1 MSYMYTLASL
11 YTQYF
16 VKCPTQD
23 SQVDWPMANG
33 TIRLK
38 IKIHSFIHSVLHRHF
53 VRITETTSPEAQLS
67 TCSDIAYGDKMKT
80 ATVKVRWYNA
90 KHREGMCMPRGEVF

>member
-1 MSYMYTLASL
+1 MSYMYVLASL

-33 TIRLK
+33 TILLK
-38 IKIHSFIHSVLHRHF
+38 IKIHSFIHHLCYAVTAASSALVDFTSVGNITLGSRSVH
-53 VRITETTSPEAQLS
+53 VRQICKAAPAKQITR
-67 TCSDIAYGDKMKT
+67 
-80 ATVKVRWYNA
+80 TVSCLWRARAHV
-90 KHREGMCMPRGEVF
+90 